1 MADNIAVTEGSG
13 KTVMTTDLGGEQV
26 QAIQGVPLAI
36 KKTPVGTTTYLAFA
50 VPGTTQATAAWRAL
64 KMDESSGLV
73 ITWADG
79 NDLFDNIATDLT
91 ALTYS

>member
-50 VPGTTQATAAWRAL
+50 SPGTTQATAGWRAL

-79 NDLFDNIATDLT
+79 NDLFDNVATDLT